1 MLFCSAIITAICFEV
16 IIILAVFESTLTPML
31 MMFTCIVIGYVLNKL
46 KLLPENADTALAK
59 LETYVLVPSLNIYTF
74 MNYCRVESLSS
85 HRYFIAVAVVL
96 ISVAVAIAYPLSILF
111 SKQGY
116 QRNIYKY
123 ALTFGNFGF
132 LGNAIVPI
140 ILGQEFLYP
149 YMLFTL
155 PISAV
160 CYTWGLGVLIPKSE
174 EKKSLLKNLLNPCI
188 VSIFIGAALGLSGA
202 YAYVPNFLKLTLS
215 NLMACMGPVAMVL
228 LGFVAAKY
236 NFSSLIKRPKVYFAT
251 FFRLILLPAVFLSA
265 LYLLKIDGLII
276 KMCLFAFAT
285 PLGLNTVVFPSAYG
299 QDASTGASMA
309 IISHT
314 LCVITIPL
322 LFSLV
327 TYFCG

>member
-1 MLFCSAIITAICFEV
+1 
-16 IIILAVFESTLTPML
+16 ML
-31 MMFTCIVIGYVLNKL
+31 MMFTCIVIGYILNKL
-46 KLLPENADTALAK
+46 KLLPENADSSLAK

-74 MNYCRVESLSS
+74 MSYCRVESLSS
-85 HRYFIAVAVVL
+85 HRTFIAVAVVF
-96 ISVAVAIAYPLSILF
+96 ISVAVAIAYPLSRIF
-111 SKQGY
+111 SKETY

-140 ILGQEFLYP
+140 ILGEEFLYT

-160 CYTWGLGVLIPKSE
+160 CYTWGLGVLIPKNE
-174 EKKSLLKNLLNPCI
+174 GKNNPIKNLLNPCI
-188 VSIFIGAALGLSGA
+188 ISIIIGAALGLSGA
-202 YAYVPNFLKLTLS
+202 YTYVPNFLKLTLS
-215 NLMACMGPVAMVL
+215 NLMSCMGPVAMVL

-236 NFSSLIKRPKVYFAT
+236 NISNLIKRPKVYLAT
-251 FFRLILLPAVFLSA
+251 LFRLILLPMVFLFA
-265 LYLLKIDGLII
+265 LYLLKVDSLII

-309 IISHT
+309 LISHT